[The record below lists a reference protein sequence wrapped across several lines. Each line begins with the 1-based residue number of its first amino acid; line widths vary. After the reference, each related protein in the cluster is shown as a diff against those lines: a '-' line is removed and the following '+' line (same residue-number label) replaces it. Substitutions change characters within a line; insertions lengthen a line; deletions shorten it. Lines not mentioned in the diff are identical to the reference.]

1 MDFVLQYHDGTD
13 WKDVPGTDTAGNA
26 EFDWNAKFSPVTTA
40 RHRLLVT
47 AARGDLIRIWEFEV
61 YRVPEPQ

>member
-13 WKDVPGTDTAGNA
+13 WKDVPGTDTAG
-26 EFDWNAKFSPVTTA
+26 NAKFSPVTTA